1 MSMPSAKLLVFACE
15 PLVCIKIVGRA
26 NVASS
31 LDFKRLVNGLL
42 EKDLGC
48 FVLDLSECL
57 LMDSTFLGVLAGFGL
72 RVTMPNGDPRNGR
85 SIELLNP
92 NLRVAELLENLG
104 VMHLFKLRQ
113 GGVEG
118 LPTVA
123 QVEAECTEH
132 PKMEVKRNCLEAHEI
147 LMNLSASNA
156 VKFKDV
162 AQFLTEDLA
171 KMKNDS
177 AN

>member
-1 MSMPSAKLLVFACE
+1 MNVPSAKLLVFVCE

-31 LDFKRLVNGLL
+31 IDFKRLVNGLM
-42 EKDLGC
+42 EKEVGC

-72 RVTMPNGDPRNGR
+72 KVTTPQGDESNGR

-113 GGVEG
+113 GGMDD
-118 LPTVA
+118 LPARA
-123 QVEAECTEH
+123 QVETDCTEH
-132 PKMEVKRNCLEAHEI
+132 SKVEVKRNCLEAHET
-147 LMNLSASNA
+147 LMSLSAANQ

-162 AQFLTEDLA
+162 AQFLTEDLN
-171 KMKNDS
+171 KLKNGS
-177 AN
+177 SN